1 MDMHFKDLLIILV
14 ASMTFAIAG
23 YLLFAERL
31 KAAGASGFVIA
42 SAIFLLIVLN
52 VDVIS
57 SFAAS
62 WGEYVQIRV
71 DINRL
76 KEDVFAKV
84 EYVRRLGE
92 EVARFASHNV
102 ATANRFVGEDHQVQ
116 MLQERE
122 RIRALMTSL
131 GSDERKIAETLSEI
145 DRTILSDL
153 KGRVV
158 AAVGKINKHPQAQYV
173 LLVQNLRDRLR
184 LYDSPASH
192 GDLVEFLEEQK
203 SL

>member
-1 MDMHFKDLLIILV
+1 
-14 ASMTFAIAG
+14 
-23 YLLFAERL
+23 
-31 KAAGASGFVIA
+31 
-42 SAIFLLIVLN
+42 
-52 VDVIS
+52 
-57 SFAAS
+57 
-62 WGEYVQIRV
+62 
-71 DINRL
+71 
-76 KEDVFAKV
+76 VFAKV
-84 EYVRRLGE
+84 EYVKRLGE

-102 ATANRFVGEDHQVQ
+102 ATANRFVGEDHPVQ

-131 GSDERKIAETLSEI
+131 GSDERKIAEILSEI

-192 GDLVEFLEEQK
+192 GDLVEFLKEQRVYDPTVEEALNAVDLFIK
-203 SL
+203 EGRM